1 MGRRE
6 GKRLNGGEMEGKGKG
21 LKAKGEGR
29 VRKLKRGREGIE
41 GEWKR

>member
-1 MGRRE
+1 MKGE
-6 GKRLNGGEMEGKGKG
+6 GIEGKGKG